1 MAELEQIMEDK
12 LIAQLTTGI
21 SQWTLREDIRTE
33 DDLWNNLRQKL
44 NQNNLQALD
53 GVLITDKE
61 MDAVKEYI
69 KDQGMNP
76 YKAAEWLSG
85 ERGIAQIPLLRED
98 ASQGTVY
105 LIAMNNREIAGGNSS
120 YEVIH
125 QYQAAKSSE
134 DDRARHYDVTL
145 LINGLPMIHIELKNQ
160 KHPFMDAFRQI
171 KKYSAEGKFS
181 GIFGLV
187 QMFVVSNGSESR
199 YIAAAR
205 ADELNENFLTKWVD
219 EHNHPQDNYLDFARE
234 ALNVPRA
241 HEIIG
246 RYSVLDAARQKV
258 ILLRPYQIHA
268 IEKVKQASFER
279 RSGYIWHTTGSGKTL
294 TSFNVTRNL
303 LDIPSIDKAVFLID
317 RRDLDKQTSESFT
330 AYAAHSN
337 LNIDKTEHTWLLRK
351 LLESKDRSVIVTT
364 IQKMQALLRWCERRD
379 VDDPDDDDGDEEM
392 SGPQMLNKTKMSA
405 ESLARKKAKFAE
417 HLKNLQVAF
426 VVDECHRAVSP
437 QSMRQIQKFFD
448 KPSRPSLWYGFTGT
462 PLFAENK
469 STAKGDLPR
478 ITEDQYGPCLHS
490 YTVKEAIHDHAVL
503 GFQLNYQGFD
513 EEHLKSFASEL
524 DIQNYQD
531 MKMPELERK
540 VEQSYQERFHCSIYN
555 NREHKKQVVDYII
568 NKCRYK
574 FNLGEA
580 ESGRAY
586 EALLT
591 CESIQDAQEYYELFC
606 EFKEK
611 GWVKESI
618 REICPDFPK
627 VAITY
632 TVGENEDGADV
643 NQSKMAKSLQDYN
656 AMFGTSFTLENGLDG
671 YNGNLNDRLARKNSQ
686 YKKRREQLDIVIVVD
701 RLLTGFDA
709 PCLALLFIDRRPMSP
724 QGLVQALSR
733 TNRLFDNGKKYGQI
747 VTMQSPCLFAEKID
761 KALFLY
767 SHGGT
772 KDVSAPTFIQAA
784 QKLTDSINRLRAAAQ
799 SPEKVGD
806 LSEKEEL
813 TAFVKALQAVDNAL
827 TGIKTYDE
835 FDEDRLK
842 EEFGM
847 DKAEFEEYLGR
858 YQNALER
865 LKKLKENEEEPDP
878 EPLDLEMELSFIK
891 QTEVS
896 YKYLIELIQRFVPD
910 EEAKAKE
917 VDEANDKRINKLI
930 KELSAHNSKMGGIIA
945 DIWQRL
951 KADPR
956 ALTGQSI
963 ALLASAKANE
973 ELSDKVDAFAQKWS
987 INRETIIFAAM
998 ESKQA
1003 SELNLNREFN
1013 FEAYQANGG
1022 TLKKLQAIK
1031 TLRAELDELVEKELK
1046 PLLQQGQ
1053 Y

>member
-1 MAELEQIMEDK
+1 MAELEKVMEDK

-21 SQWTLREDIRTE
+21 SQWTLREDLRTE

-61 MDAVKEYI
+61 MDAIKEFI

-98 ASQGTVY
+98 AAQGTVY
-105 LIAMNNREIAGGNSS
+105 LTAMNNREIAGGGSS
-120 YEVIH
+120 YEIIH

-134 DDRARHYDVTL
+134 DDRARRYDVTL

-160 KHPFMDAFRQI
+160 NHPFMDAFRQI

-187 QMFVVSNGSESR
+187 QMFVVSNGTESR

-219 EHNHPQDNYLDFARE
+219 EHNEPQDNYLDFARE

-246 RYSVLDAARQKV
+246 RYSVLDDVRKKV

-268 IEKVKQASFER
+268 IEKVKQASSER
-279 RSGYIWHTTGSGKTL
+279 KSGYIWHTTGSGKTL

-303 LDIPSIDKAVFLID
+303 LDIPSIDKAIFLID
-317 RRDLDKQTSESFT
+317 RRDLDKQTADSFT

-337 LNIDKTEHTWLLRK
+337 LTIDKTDSTWRLRK
-351 LLESKDRSVIVTT
+351 LLESKDRSAIVTT
-364 IQKMQALLRWCERRD
+364 IQKLQALLRWCERGETD
-379 VDDPDDDDGDEEM
+379 ESDDENAEM
-392 SGPQMLNKTKMSA
+392 SGPQPVVNTP
-405 ESLARKKAKFAE
+405 KAAASTAKQREKFTE

-503 GFQLNYQGFD
+503 GFQLNYQGLD
-513 EEHLKSFASEL
+513 EEHLKSFAAEL
-524 DIQNYQD
+524 EIKNYQD
-531 MKMPELERK
+531 MAMPELERR
-540 VEQSYQERFHCSIYN
+540 VEKSYVERFDRSIYD

-568 NKCRYK
+568 NKCRHK

-580 ESGRAY
+580 ESGKAY

-591 CESIQDAQEYYELFC
+591 CESIKDAQEYYELFC
-606 EFKEK
+606 EFKDK
-611 GWVKESI
+611 GWVKENI
-618 REICPDFPK
+618 RELCPDFPK

-656 AMFGTSFTLENGLDG
+656 AMFGTAFSLENGLDG
-671 YNGNLNDRLARKNSQ
+671 YNSNLNDRLARKTGQ
-686 YKKRREQLDIVIVVD
+686 YKKRSEQLDLVIVVD

-709 PCLALLFIDRRPMSP
+709 PCLALLFIDRKPMSP

-747 VTMQSPCLFAEKID
+747 MTMQSPYLFAEKID

-784 QKLTDSINRLRAAAQ
+784 QKLTDSINKLRAAAEN
-799 SPEKVGD
+799 PDKAGE
-806 LSEKEEL
+806 LTEKEEL
-813 TAFVKALQAVDNAL
+813 TAFVKAVQAVDNAMS
-827 TGIKTYDE
+827 GIKTYDE
-835 FDEDRLK
+835 FDEERLK
-842 EEFGM
+842 EEFGL
-847 DKAEFEEYLGR
+847 DKEEFEEYLGR

-865 LKKLKENEEEPDP
+865 LKELNKGDDDGDEPDP
-878 EPLDLEMELSFIK
+878 IDLEMELSFIK

-896 YKYLIELIQRFVPD
+896 YKYLIELIQRFVPE

-917 VDEANDKRINKLI
+917 VDEANDERINKLI

-951 KADPR
+951 KDDPR

-963 ALLASAKANE
+963 ALLASARANDEVSAKA
-973 ELSDKVDAFAQKWS
+973 DAFAKKWG
-987 INRETIIFAAM
+987 INRETIIYAAM
-998 ESKQA
+998 SSKTA
-1003 SELNLNREFN
+1003 AELNPDFDYD
-1013 FEAYQANGG
+1013 AYKAGG
-1022 TLKKLQAIK
+1022 GSLSKLAARR
-1031 TLRAELDELVEKELK
+1031 TMRAELDALIENELK